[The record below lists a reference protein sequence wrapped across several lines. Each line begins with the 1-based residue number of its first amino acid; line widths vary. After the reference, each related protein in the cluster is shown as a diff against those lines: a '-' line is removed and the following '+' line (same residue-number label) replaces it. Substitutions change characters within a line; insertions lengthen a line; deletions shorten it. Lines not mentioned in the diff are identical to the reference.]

1 MLCDKLPN
9 GPGNLLARFHMRR
22 FEESGE
28 IPMDDVV
35 PDVVKQCGI
44 DSKHRCRRSLDCRH
58 EGSGR

>member
-28 IPMDDVV
+28 IPMYDAVS
-35 PDVVKQCGI
+35 DVVKKRGI
-44 DSKHRCRRSLDCRH
+44 DSKHWCRRSLDCRH
-58 EGSGR
+58 EGSRR